1 MLGKNYQSTESIK
14 IRVAI
19 LVWRDGF
26 GGAERSI
33 RDFAAALDQELL
45 DVRFYFL
52 SGDSSIF
59 AHEITSLGYTVEFL
73 HWKNGMSVAGRWRL
87 LHRLRS
93 FQPMI
98 VHDHLIPPLT
108 RPMVKL
114 ACKCPIV
121 HTEHGEALRHASG
134 GGGWRKWIARLDL
147 SFCELV
153 LANSKAS
160 FAAVQSAYGL
170 LAPKVQ
176 LLYLGID
183 LQRFDNIHRDRKRS
197 MPMRVG
203 YVGRIINSLKGVDYL
218 PLVARIL
225 CDMGCESVEF
235 VIVGDGPDR
244 PIVETLCREFQVS
257 HMFLFMGWRSDV
269 QDLLASFDV
278 VIIPSRFES
287 FGLVALES
295 LAMNVKVIGFEVDG
309 LSEAV
314 GNCSAAR
321 LVPAGDVEG
330 IAKLIVTE
338 VTNLEQLPDS
348 KGREF
353 VEEHFSSQRMA
364 RDIERV
370 YMDIVC
376 SRSEGC
382 EPRPRIVQM

>member
-1 MLGKNYQSTESIK
+1 M
-14 IRVAI
+14 
-19 LVWRDGF
+19 
-26 GGAERSI
+26 
-33 RDFAAALDQELL
+33 
-45 DVRFYFL
+45 
-52 SGDSSIF
+52 
-59 AHEITSLGYTVEFL
+59 
-73 HWKNGMSVAGRWRL
+73 
-87 LHRLRS
+87 
-93 FQPMI
+93 
-98 VHDHLIPPLT
+98 
-108 RPMVKL
+108 
-114 ACKCPIV
+114 
-121 HTEHGEALRHASG
+121 
-134 GGGWRKWIARLDL
+134 RLDL

-278 VIIPSRFES
+278 VIIPSRFEP

-309 LSEAV
+309 LLIFRV
-314 GNCSAAR
+314 RNAA
-321 LVPAGDVEG
+321 
-330 IAKLIVTE
+330 K
-338 VTNLEQLPDS
+338 S
-348 KGREF
+348 
-353 VEEHFSSQRMA
+353 
-364 RDIERV
+364 
-370 YMDIVC
+370 
-376 SRSEGC
+376 
-382 EPRPRIVQM
+382 